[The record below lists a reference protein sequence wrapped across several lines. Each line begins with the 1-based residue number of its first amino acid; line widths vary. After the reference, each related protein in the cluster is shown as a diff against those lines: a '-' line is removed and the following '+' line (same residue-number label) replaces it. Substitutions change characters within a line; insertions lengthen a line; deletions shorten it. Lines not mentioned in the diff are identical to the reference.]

1 MIEAYQEHHPD
12 IHETA
17 WVHDSAVLIGRIQL
31 GIDVNVWPNVTMR
44 ADEGRVTIGDS
55 TNVQDGSTIHM
66 TGGVSET
73 IIGCRVTIGHM
84 CLLHGCIIEDDVLI
98 GMGSIIMDN
107 AVIGRGSFIGAGT
120 LITPNKVIP
129 PNSFVLGKPFE
140 IVRACG
146 EREAQW
152 IEYSWAH
159 YVKNS
164 KLYRR
169 QKN

>member
-1 MIEAYQEHHPD
+1 
-12 IHETA
+12 
-17 WVHDSAVLIGRIQL
+17 
-31 GIDVNVWPNVTMR
+31 MR
-44 ADEGRVTIGDS
+44 ADEGRIIIGES
-55 TNVQDGSTIHM
+55 TNIQDGSTVHM
-66 TGGVSET
+66 TGGVSDT
-73 IIGCRVTIGHM
+73 VVGRRVTIGHM
-84 CLLHGCIIEDDVLI
+84 CLLHGCTIEDDVLI

-129 PNSFVLGKPFE
+129 PNSFVRGRPFE
-140 IVRACG
+140 IVRPCG

-164 KLYRR
+164 KVYQH